1 MGRKNWGKIPSISA
15 LNYELTN
22 HTQFISF
29 PPFMPIFDL
38 RNCPL
43 ICWVASDGDGDDD
56 AGNCGG
62 STDTECRT
70 GIVAF
75 FALLIPLAFLLTFN
89 VHGGRSFTGTR
100 TPPVGWDGMGSGI
113 GPVEAKLS
121 GTLTSLEKG
130 LT

>member
-1 MGRKNWGKIPSISA
+1 MPALESEGGLDRMGRKNWGKIPSISA

-56 AGNCGG
+56 AGNCG
-62 STDTECRT
+62 ER
-70 GIVAF
+70 
-75 FALLIPLAFLLTFN
+75 FN
-89 VHGGRSFTGTR
+89 GHGMQNRYRGLFCAANS
-100 TPPVGWDGMGSGI
+100 I
-113 GPVEAKLS
+113 GVFINL
-121 GTLTSLEKG
+121 
-130 LT
+130 